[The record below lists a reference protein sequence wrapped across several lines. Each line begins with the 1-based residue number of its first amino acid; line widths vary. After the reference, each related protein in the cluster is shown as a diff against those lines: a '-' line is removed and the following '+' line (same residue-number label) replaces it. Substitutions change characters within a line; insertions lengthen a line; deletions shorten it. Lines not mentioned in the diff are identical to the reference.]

1 MAIKTIIMG
10 AAGRDFHNFNVV
22 YRNNPTY
29 EVVAFTA
36 TQIPDIDGRVYPKE
50 LAGKGYPNGIPI
62 LPEEK
67 LLELI
72 KKHKIEEVVFSYSD
86 VPHDYIMHHASKI
99 IAAGANFKMLGFE
112 PTAIK
117 CSKPVVSIC
126 AVRTGCGKS
135 QTTRAVVKALKSQGL
150 KVVSIRH
157 PMPYGD
163 LKKQVCQRFAT
174 YKDLEKHKCTIEE
187 REEYEPHID
196 MGAIIYSGVDYA
208 EIAKNASAEADVI
221 VWDGGNND
229 LPFFQSDLKIV
240 VADPHRAG
248 HEMAYH
254 PGEANI
260 YTADVVVINKIDSA
274 YPDDVN
280 YVRENIMEMNPNA
293 IIIDAASPISVE
305 NGHKIRGKKVVVIED
320 GPTLTHGEMT
330 IGAGIVAAQ
339 KYGAAEIVDPK
350 PYFKGTIMAALE
362 KYPHIG
368 DLIPALGYGKKQ
380 TADLEKTINSCPC
393 DLVISAT
400 PIDITRIVKV
410 KKPILRVSYELQE
423 IGQPTVAELITEFV
437 KKNAKKAP
445 AKKAPAK
452 KAPAKKAVAKKVV
465 AKAASAK
472 KAPAKKVVAKKAA
485 PAKKAAKKAKK

>member
-10 AAGRDFHNFNVV
+10 AAGRDFHNFNMV
-22 YRNNPTY
+22 YRNNPAY

-36 TQIPDIDGRVYPKE
+36 TQIPDIEGRVYPKE
-50 LAGKGYPNGIPI
+50 LAGKGYPKGIPI
-62 LPEEK
+62 EPEEK
-67 LLELI
+67 LLDLI
-72 KKHKIEEVVFSYSD
+72 KKHKVEEVVFSYSD
-86 VPHDYIMHHASKI
+86 VPHEFIMHHASRI
-99 IAAGANFKMLGFE
+99 IAAGASFKLLGYD

-135 QTTRAVVKALKSQGL
+135 QTTRAVVKALKALGL

-163 LKKQVCQRFAT
+163 LKKQICQRFAD
-174 YKDLEKHKCTIEE
+174 YKDLDKHNCTIEE

-196 MGAIIYSGVDYA
+196 MGAVIYSGVDYE
-208 EIAKNASAEADVI
+208 EIARQASAEADVI

-248 HEMAYH
+248 HERSYH

-280 YVRENIMEMNPNA
+280 YVRESVMDMNPKA
-293 IIIDAASPISVE
+293 LIIDAASPIFVE
-305 NGHKIRGKKVVVIED
+305 GGEKIRGKKVVVIED

-339 KYGAAEIVDPK
+339 KYGAGEIVDPK
-350 PYFKGTIMAALE
+350 PFFKGTILAALN

-380 TADLEKTINSCPC
+380 TADLEATINACKC
-393 DLVISAT
+393 DLLISAT
-400 PIDITRIVKV
+400 PIDINRVVKV
-410 KKPILRVSYELQE
+410 KKPVLRVGYELQE
-423 IGQPTVAELITEFV
+423 IGKPTVADIIGEFV
-437 KKNAKKAP
+437 GKMVKKAP
-445 AKKAPAK
+445 
-452 KAPAKKAVAKKVV
+452 
-465 AKAASAK
+465 KAATTKKPGKKSAK
-472 KAPAKKVVAKKAA
+472 
-485 PAKKAAKKAKK
+485 

>member
-10 AAGRDFHNFNVV
+10 AAGRDFHNFNMV
-22 YRNNPTY
+22 YRNNPAY

-36 TQIPDIDGRVYPKE
+36 TQIPDIEGRVYPKE
-50 LAGKGYPNGIPI
+50 LAGKGYPKGIPI
-62 LPEEK
+62 EPEEK
-67 LLELI
+67 LLDLI
-72 KKHKIEEVVFSYSD
+72 KKHAVDEVVFSYSD
-86 VPHDYIMHHASKI
+86 VPHEYIMHHASKI
-99 IAAGANFKMLGFE
+99 IAAGASFKLLGYHQ
-112 PTAIK
+112 TAIK

-135 QTTRAVVKALKSQGL
+135 QTTRAVVKALKAQGL

-174 YKDLEKHKCTIEE
+174 YKDLDKHQCTIEE

-196 MGAIIYSGVDYA
+196 MGAVIYSGVDYE
-208 EIAKNASAEADVI
+208 EIARQASAEADVI

-229 LPFFQSDLKIV
+229 LPFFLSDFKIV
-240 VADPHRAG
+240 VADPHRPG
-248 HEMAYH
+248 HERSYH

-260 YTADVVVINKIDSA
+260 YTADVVIINKIDSA

-280 YVRENIMEMNPNA
+280 FIRESVMSMNPNA
-293 IIIDAASPISVE
+293 LIIDAASPIFVE
-305 NGHKIRGKKVVVIED
+305 GGEKIRGKNVVVIED

-339 KYGAAEIVDPK
+339 KYGAGQIIDPK
-350 PYFKGTIMAALE
+350 PFFKGTILAALN

-380 TADLEKTINSCPC
+380 TADLEATINGCKC

-400 PIDITRIVKV
+400 PIDITRVVKV
-410 KKPILRVSYELQE
+410 KKPVLRVGYELQE
-423 IGQPTVAELITEFV
+423 IGKPTVADLIAEFV
-437 KKNAKKAP
+437 KKVGKKSS
-445 AKKAPAK
+445 
-452 KAPAKKAVAKKVV
+452 KKVAD
-465 AKAASAK
+465 AKPAAGAK
-472 KAPAKKVVAKKAA
+472 RGRKSKK
-485 PAKKAAKKAKK
+485 